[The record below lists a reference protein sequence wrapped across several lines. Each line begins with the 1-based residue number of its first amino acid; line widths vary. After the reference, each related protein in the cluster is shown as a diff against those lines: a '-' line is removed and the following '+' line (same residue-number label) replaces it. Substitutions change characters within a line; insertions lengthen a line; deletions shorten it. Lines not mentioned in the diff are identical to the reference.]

1 MRALQKALR
10 IADYLLTFALA
21 VVVVLLAYRKY
32 WESYDSFLLIFS
44 LVLGGVVSSAACCAF
59 HELGHVLFGKICG
72 FRFNSMRV
80 GFVRIYRRDGKL
92 RIAFGRL
99 PDSLA
104 GATEMLPADTDSLYG
119 RFLAVVAGG
128 PVFSLLFLAGCTVA
142 LALHESLPFAAFVF
156 ACTAV
161 PCAFHIFF
169 YNVLPFNDD
178 NMDTDGGMLRGLI
191 KKEPSYMTAV
201 NILTIEGYLFQG
213 RTPGEI
219 DGDLYFGLPQLPEDD
234 MNFILLTSYRFSY
247 YLDRGDFASAAK
259 AGDRLESVLCYVP
272 AVYKGEIGEEILFNK
287 CAVQRDAEGAKR
299 FYPSVAQFLKGE
311 NTLPS
316 HRVAAAYELYVNG
329 DFKAALQE
337 VSAAQQCAENCPVPG
352 EEKYERR
359 LLARIRADMDAARS
373 AGHTE

>member
-21 VVVVLLAYRKY
+21 GVVVLLAYRKY
-32 WESYDSFLLIFS
+32 WESYDSFLLILS

-247 YLDRGDFASAAK
+247 YLDRADFASAAK